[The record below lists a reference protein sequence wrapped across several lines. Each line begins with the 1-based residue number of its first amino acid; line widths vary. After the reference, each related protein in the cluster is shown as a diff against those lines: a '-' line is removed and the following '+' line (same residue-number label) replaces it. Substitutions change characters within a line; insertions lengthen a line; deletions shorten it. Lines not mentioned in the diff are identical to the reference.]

1 MALTVG
7 TDSFVSVAEAGEY
20 LASMPDRA
28 DWEPVEQPRKEQLLR
43 LATRLLDDL
52 FEWCGWP
59 EDYNQRL
66 AFPRVGLPN
75 RHDGPRS
82 DWWWRPYARE
92 GTPEEIRQ
100 ATAELAYR
108 LNSTDFTAENAVADL
123 DLRGASGGVAFGG
136 GAFRRAIPSAVVDM
150 IPSQW
155 YSSVRGTGQMR
166 VVPFG

>member
-1 MALTVG
+1 MALVVG
-7 TDSFVSVAEAGEY
+7 TDSFVSEQEAGEY
-20 LASMPDRA
+20 LASLPDRA
-28 DWEPVEQPRKEQLLR
+28 DWKDVPSERREQLLR

-52 FEWCGWP
+52 FEWAGWP
-59 EDYNQRL
+59 ADYNQRL

-75 RHDGPRS
+75 RHDGPRR
-82 DWWWRPYARE
+82 DWWWRPYSRE

-108 LNSTDFTAENAVADL
+108 LNETDFTEDEVVADL
-123 DLRGASGGVAFGG
+123 DLRGSGTTTFGG

-155 YSSVRGTGQMR
+155 YVSVQGTGQAR